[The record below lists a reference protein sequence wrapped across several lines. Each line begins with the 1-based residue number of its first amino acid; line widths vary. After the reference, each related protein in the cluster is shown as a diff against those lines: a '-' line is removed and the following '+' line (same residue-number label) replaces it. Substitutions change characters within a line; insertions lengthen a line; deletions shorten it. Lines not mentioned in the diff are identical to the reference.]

1 MDDVELTHRECVR
14 LLRSPERGRHGIVA
28 IDGLKPVPRV
38 CLLLDAGDV
47 LIPTGPDSGLVRV
60 AALRPV
66 SLEFTDRA
74 KDGRLRW
81 TVRGIGLA
89 RPMTGL
95 DVPHPVPRSTVLAA
109 MPDAFRNGVRVVVAR
124 YRGNRPADGIVIPAP
139 RVG

>member
-66 SLEFTDRA
+66 SLEFTDRG

-124 YRGNRPADGIVIPAP
+124 YRGNRPADGVVIPAP

>member
-1 MDDVELTHRECVR
+1 MDGLELTHGECVR
-14 LLRSPERGRHGIVA
+14 LLRSPERGREAIVA
-28 IDGLKPVPRV
+28 FDGRTPVPRA

-66 SLEFTDRA
+66 SLEFTDRD

-95 DVPHPVPRSTVLAA
+95 DVPHPLPRSTVLAA
-109 MPDAFRNGVRVVVAR
+109 VPDAFRNGVRVVVAR
-124 YRGNRPADGIVIPAP
+124 YRGNRPVIPAP
-139 RVG
+139 RAEE